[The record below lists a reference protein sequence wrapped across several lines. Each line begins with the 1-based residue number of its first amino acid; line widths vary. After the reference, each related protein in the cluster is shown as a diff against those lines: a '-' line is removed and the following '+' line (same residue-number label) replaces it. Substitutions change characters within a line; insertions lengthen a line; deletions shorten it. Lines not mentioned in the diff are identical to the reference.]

1 MSLALSKKLS
11 TKQLSTSTG
20 NNRIMAFHK
29 LQGTDTIKTEVLNIV
44 LKEDDE
50 HTSRANCPPIKA
62 NIEKSHSF

>member
-20 NNRIMAFHK
+20 NNRIKAFHK

-50 HTSRANCPPIKA
+50 HTYISC
-62 NIEKSHSF
+62 